1 MSGKLQLIGGLA
13 DGIVMDMPADGD
25 SVCITVE
32 GNLDLRLISF
42 YGDFGWHIPPIRAVY
57 VIDRVMGTAH
67 FDHVV
72 P

>member
-1 MSGKLQLIGGLA
+1 
-13 DGIVMDMPADGD
+13 MDMPADGD